1 MYSHFLLFQL
11 ALIRYACSSHL
22 LPGTPAVSLSSH
34 MILAVLSY
42 EESRDSSSKEERRN
56 PFQTLGVA
64 QEIATKIQENVASD
78 RSSVSR
84 SAREACDILKS
95 LV

>member
-1 MYSHFLLFQL
+1 
-11 ALIRYACSSHL
+11 
-22 LPGTPAVSLSSH
+22 

-42 EESRDSSSKEERRN
+42 EESRDSSPKEERRN
-56 PFQTLGVA
+56 LFQTLGVA
-64 QEIATKIQENVASD
+64 QEIATKIQENVTSD

-84 SAREACDILKS
+84 PAREARDILKS